1 MRIEPWAAHNHPI
14 CCGSMQIVWS
24 DDCGLVPVLSAMHAP
39 RRLEQGET
47 TQFLLW
53 LAECVTNGG
62 LGSECVASKSVNAYQ
77 HNTSQS

>member
-39 RRLEQGET
+39 RRLEQGDT
-47 TQFLLW
+47 TQFFYDLPN
-53 LAECVTNGG
+53 V
-62 LGSECVASKSVNAYQ
+62 
-77 HNTSQS
+77 